1 MKRVVLLLVV
11 IGLCLSAQSAEA
23 QRSGSLQATAKVVDT
38 RQSLT
43 GLLSAYTVAAL
54 LAQGQGS
61 APVESA
67 VAQVSVDRPPQGE
80 ADRPR
85 TASITIN
92 YLRN

>member
-1 MKRVVLLLVV
+1 VKPVVLLLVV
-11 IGLCLSAQSAEA
+11 TGLCLSAQVAEA
-23 QRSGSLQATAKVVDT
+23 QRSGSLQATARVVDT
-38 RQSLT
+38 RQSLN

-67 VAQVSVDRPPQGE
+67 VAHVSVDRRPHEE